1 MKIIITENQL
11 KRIIKEYITQDV
23 VSLKQYLSQTEE
35 QKKAYLPQ
43 EYPYFFDDFMESN
56 GNYDFKR
63 PKNEYM
69 DANGDNAFDEELE
82 DYDLIEWI
90 DNNNHE
96 LYNEY
101 ADYLYDKINNG
112 TLNISDSEYPAW
124 SFFDDI
130 PILVKNQWLIHF
142 TNDSDGI
149 ARDGFKYG
157 VDEIDRLGLTTNIS
171 DFEKKYGGYNFAYLL
186 SDFNRYGKA
195 GFGSR
200 GGEYKYG
207 KEAVIFRASGIKTYH
222 YGDEEPQII
231 FYGNTAK
238 NIIPIKSGEN
248 NNWAIYNNK
257 TGRIIIE
264 SDDLEKIVYWVEQN
278 YQQYYKSLH

>member
-35 QKKAYLPQ
+35 QKKTYLPQ